1 MTNSSEK
8 PVISPLKIPQFRWL
22 FGSNMAFFFAMGS
35 QGVVRA
41 WLAFKLTDSELA
53 LGLITMSVAIPM
65 FFIAPIGGVISDRV
79 DRRNLILVGQSLVL
93 INELVVATLLMMDKL
108 QFWHLMTAA
117 TIMGCAFP
125 FIMPARAALVVNI
138 VGKLNLGKA
147 IGINMAGMNTTRI
160 LGPAAAGL
168 LIDIVGV
175 SNTYLVAVTLYAVGI
190 LFMFQVDKF
199 PADAKAREAGVFKS
213 VVEGAS
219 YVAKNKL
226 VLVLLLFGLV
236 PMFLAM
242 PFQNLLVVFAEKI
255 WDVGSRGLGLL
266 SALGGFGGV
275 LGSLWVAHVGNSKH
289 RLGWMMTSMMIFG
302 TFLMGFSFSPYFFL
316 ALPLIFVANCFAS
329 IFGTFNNTAIQLV
342 IPDHVRGRIS
352 SFLMMSFSL
361 PMLGTLPVSAVAEI
375 YGAPLAVGGASILAM
390 AVALIFFTFSPAL
403 RNMNQSI
410 DKAMVEDAFAPRT
423 LPGPGFRRM

>member
-1 MTNSSEK
+1 MR
-8 PVISPLKIPQFRWL
+8 IPQYRWL
-22 FGSNMAFFFAMGS
+22 LSSNMAFFFAMGS
-35 QGVVRA
+35 QGIVRA
-41 WLAFKLTDSELA
+41 WLAFKLTQSELA
-53 LGLITMSVAIPM
+53 LGMITMSVAIPM
-65 FFIAPIGGVISDRV
+65 FFIAPIGGVISDRF
-79 DRRNLILVGQSLVL
+79 DRRNLILLGQGVVL
-93 INELVVATLLMMDKL
+93 INEIVIATLLFMDNL
-108 QFWHLMTAA
+108 EFWHLMTAA

-160 LGPAAAGL
+160 LGPATAGF
-168 LIDIVGV
+168 LIDAIGVTHTYMVGIG
-175 SNTYLVAVTLYAVGI
+175 LYAMGI
-190 LFMFQVDKF
+190 LFMLCVDRF
-199 PADAKAREAGVFKS
+199 PASEDARKTTVFKS
-213 VVEGAS
+213 IADGTT
-219 YVAKNKL
+219 YVWQNKL

-266 SALGGFGGV
+266 SALGGMGGV
-275 LGSLWVAHVGNSKH
+275 IGSLWVAHIGNTRH

-302 TFLMGFSFSPYFFL
+302 TFLMGFSFSPYFYL

-329 IFGTFNNTAIQLV
+329 IFGTFNNTAIQLI

-361 PMLGTLPVSAVAEI
+361 PLLGTLPVSAAAEI
-375 YGAPLAVGGASILAM
+375 YGAPAAVGTASILAM
-390 AVALIFFTFSPAL
+390 VVALLFFSFSSNL
-403 RNMNQSI
+403 RNMNQRI
-410 DKAMVEDAFAPRT
+410 EAAMDQNQDG
-423 LPGPGFRRM
+423 PGPGGPPGGPGPRSGRM

>member
-1 MTNSSEK
+1 MNQDI
-8 PVISPLKIPQFRWL
+8 PIVVSPLRIPQFRWL

-35 QGVVRA
+35 QGIVRA
-41 WLAFKLTDSELA
+41 WLAFKLTNSELA
-53 LGLITMSVAIPM
+53 LGMITMSVAIPM
-65 FFIAPIGGVISDRV
+65 FFIAPIGGVISDRF
-79 DRRNLILVGQSLVL
+79 DRRNLIIMGQSLVL
-93 INELVVATLLMMDKL
+93 VNELVITTLLFLDKL

-160 LGPAAAGL
+160 LGPAAAGF
-168 LIDIVGV
+168 LIAAIGV
-175 SNTYLVAVTLYAVGI
+175 SSTYLVGISLYAVGI
-190 LFMFQVDKF
+190 FCMFRVDSF
-199 PADAKAREAGVFKS
+199 PPSKEARKVSVFS
-213 VVEGAS
+213 SIIEGAT
-219 YVAKNKL
+219 YVYEHKL

-266 SALGGFGGV
+266 SALGGAGGV
-275 LGSLWVAHVGNSKH
+275 IGSLWVASIGGTKR
-289 RLGWMMTSMMIFG
+289 RLGWMMTSMMVFG
-302 TFLMGFSFSPYFFL
+302 TFLMGFALSPYFLL
-316 ALPLIFVANCFAS
+316 ALPLIFIANIFAS

-361 PMLGTLPVSAVAEI
+361 PMLGTLPVSAAAEK
-375 YGAPLAVGGASILAM
+375 YGAPLAVGTAAILAM
-390 AVALIFFTFSPAL
+390 LIACLFFMFSPAL
-403 RNMNQSI
+403 RQMNQRI
-410 DKAMVEDAFAPRT
+410 ETAIKEEGGGMPANPMGMRGRF
-423 LPGPGFRRM
+423 